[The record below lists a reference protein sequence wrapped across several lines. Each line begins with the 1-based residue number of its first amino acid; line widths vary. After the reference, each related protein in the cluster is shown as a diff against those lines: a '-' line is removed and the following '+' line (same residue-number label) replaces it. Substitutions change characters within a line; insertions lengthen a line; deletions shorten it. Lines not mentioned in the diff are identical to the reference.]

1 MGRNVL
7 GSDPE
12 GLLHFNLTQFSGDTM
27 PERDI
32 RWLQRFSNFRKV
44 AQQLDDAI
52 ALGRSRE
59 LSKLEKQGVIQAF
72 EYTYELAWNTLKDYL
87 RWQGNSDITGSRDTI
102 REAFSVGLIDDGE
115 SWMRMLADRNRTSHT
130 YNEETAEQILAAID
144 GCYHGLFTSLRKRM
158 AKEADKH
165 GSV

>member
-1 MGRNVL
+1 
-7 GSDPE
+7 
-12 GLLHFNLTQFSGDTM
+12 M

-144 GCYHGLFTSLRKRM
+144 CCYHGLFTSLRKRM
-158 AKEADKH
+158 TKEADKH
-165 GSV
+165 GSA

>member
-1 MGRNVL
+1 
-7 GSDPE
+7 
-12 GLLHFNLTQFSGDTM
+12 M

-115 SWMRMLADRNRTSHT
+115 SWMRMLADRNRTSHA

-158 AKEADKH
+158 AEEVDKH
-165 GSV
+165 ESA